1 MGRIMRP
8 LQHQKGQKGQ
18 RSRMPED
25 TLKGKGKMN
34 MSLFD
39 YWEQFRMD
47 IVSFWTPVQR
57 WRLLGI
63 VRISD
68 SHPMFANWQADRD
81 RRDAEAVHSTTATS
95 STSPM
100 PPADIYDSDTSGEP
114 QGTEGGESEMETVE
128 EEVEDED
135 GGNPGNH
142 ITQRGEHSAS
152 EGATLQS
159 SSSAPADG
167 GPGGRLNYQ

>member
-1 MGRIMRP
+1 
-8 LQHQKGQKGQ
+8 
-18 RSRMPED
+18 
-25 TLKGKGKMN
+25 
-34 MSLFD
+34 
-39 YWEQFRMD
+39 
-47 IVSFWTPVQR
+47 
-57 WRLLGI
+57 
-63 VRISD
+63 
-68 SHPMFANWQADRD
+68 
-81 RRDAEAVHSTTATS
+81 
-95 STSPM
+95 M

-135 GGNPGNH
+135 GGNPISAYGGNH

-167 GPGGRLNYQ
+167 GPGGRVNYQWGLRCHGHEHLRGKLWALPYSP